1 MTITVFFVHQYLNQL
16 RILNKTLGIT
26 TRYELQLVAQRF
38 LEGKLSGATFEQY
51 SLDMTIIV

>member
-1 MTITVFFVHQYLNQL
+1 MTIAVFFVHVFLNQL

-38 LEGKLSGATFEQY
+38 LEGKLSRATIDQY
-51 SLDMTIIV
+51 LFDVIVII